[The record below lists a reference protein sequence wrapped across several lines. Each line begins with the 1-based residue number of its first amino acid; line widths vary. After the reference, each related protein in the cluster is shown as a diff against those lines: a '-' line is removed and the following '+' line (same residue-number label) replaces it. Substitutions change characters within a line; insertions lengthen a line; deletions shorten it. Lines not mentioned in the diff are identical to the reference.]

1 MKNQSFLSDLSLS
14 AVSAGFISVLVGYA
28 STLVIVLQAASASGA
43 STDMLESWVWAL
55 GVGMGIGCIGLSLYY
70 KRPIIVAWSTHGAA
84 LLITSLTGNSIEQ
97 AIGIFVFVGALTL
110 LTGVSGWFDTI
121 TKRIPLPLASAM
133 LAGILIQFG
142 FNIFGSMQTEPL
154 MVGIMFITYLV
165 AKRLLPRYSVV
176 AVLIA
181 GFISAYWLDL
191 IKLEHVSWSLATPV
205 WVWPEFDISLLIGVG
220 LPLFIVTITSQTLP
234 GIAILRSTSKEK
246 LPVSSLISW
255 CGGLNILFA
264 PFGAFAL
271 GYAAITAAL
280 CASEESHPDP
290 QKRYIAGVFCGVF
303 NIVAGVCGSA
313 VVGLFAAFHGA
324 MVAAL
329 AGLALLGTISG
340 SLVSAFQAPD
350 YRESALITFLVTAS
364 GVSFFNIASAFW
376 GIVIGLIALAASR
389 VNKGM
394 SENKNN
400 G

>member
-1 MKNQSFLSDLSLS
+1 MKSQSFLSDLSLS

-28 STLVIVLQAASASGA
+28 STLVIVLQAATVSGA
-43 STDMLESWVWAL
+43 STEMLESWVWAL

-70 KRPIIVAWSTHGAA
+70 KRPIIVAWSTPGAA
-84 LLITSLTGNSIEQ
+84 LLITSLSGASIGQ
-97 AIGIFVFVGALTL
+97 AIGIFVFVGVLTL
-110 LTGVSGWFDTI
+110 IIGLSGWFDAI
-121 TKRIPLPLASAM
+121 TRRIPLPLASAM

-142 FNIFGSMQTEPL
+142 FNIFGSMQVQPL
-154 MVGIMFITYLV
+154 MVGIMFVTYLA
-165 AKRLLPRYSVV
+165 AKRLLPRYAVV

-181 GFISAYWLDL
+181 GFVSAYYLDL
-191 IKLEHVSWSLATPV
+191 IKLEHVAWSVATPV
-205 WVWPEFDISLLIGVG
+205 WVWPEFDINLLVGVG

-234 GIAILRSTSKEK
+234 GIAILRSTSPEK

-290 QKRYIAGVFCGVF
+290 KKRYIAGVSCGVF
-303 NIVAGVCGSA
+303 NILAGVCGSA
-313 VVGLFAAFHGA
+313 VVGLFAAFPGA

-350 YRESALITFLVTAS
+350 YREAALLTFLVTAS
-364 GVSFFNIASAFW
+364 GVSFFDIASAFW
-376 GIVIGLIALAASR
+376 GIVIGIIALAVSHTRNKSQR
-389 VNKGM
+389 V
-394 SENKNN
+394 
-400 G
+400 